1 MRSAKGKFFLLTL
14 ICLMGAGCLQNLSM
28 EQKVPKV
35 TIEEL
40 RALQGQPDVVI
51 LDVRIKDEWEKS
63 DSKIRGAFRENPEER
78 VKDWAE
84 KYPRNKTLVFYCD

>member
-1 MRSAKGKFFLLTL
+1 MHGAAAKFLLLALVCL
-14 ICLMGAGCLQNLSM
+14 IGAGCLQNVSM

-35 TIEEL
+35 TVEEL
-40 RALQGQPDVVI
+40 RALQGQPEVVV

-63 DSKIRGAFRENPEER
+63 DSKIRGAIRENPEER

>member
-1 MRSAKGKFFLLTL
+1 MLSIKGKFFLSALF
-14 ICLMGAGCLQNLSM
+14 CLMGVGCLQNISM
-28 EQKVPKV
+28 EQKVPKL

-40 RALQGQPDVVI
+40 KSLQGQPDVVV

-63 DSKIRGAFRENPEER
+63 DSKIRGAIRENPEER
-78 VKDWAE
+78 IKDWAE

>member
-1 MRSAKGKFFLLTL
+1 MLSVKGKFFLSALF
-14 ICLMGAGCLQNLSM
+14 CLLVVSCLQNISM
-28 EQKVPKV
+28 EQKVPKL

-40 RALQGQPDVVI
+40 KSLQGQPDVVL

-63 DSKIRGAFRENPEER
+63 ESKIRGAIRENTEER
-78 VKDWAE
+78 IKDWAE